1 MLEKYEGDP
10 IGEIEKYEAR
20 GKQLE
25 KKLVNPEKRESV
37 SKRGGNGCFRMHA
50 LRFSQKNGEDINFS
64 PPISAFLPQIVNHD
78 NQAIAA
84 AE

>member
-37 SKRGGNGCFRMHA
+37 SKRGDFRMHA
-50 LRFSQKNGEDINFS
+50 LRFIQKNPVKMARTSIFHPNFCL
-64 PPISAFLPQIVNHD
+64 SAPKCPHKS
-78 NQAIAA
+78 
-84 AE
+84 

>member
-50 LRFSQKNGEDINFS
+50 LRFSQKKNPVKMARTSIFHPNFCL
-64 PPISAFLPQIVNHD
+64 SAPNCPHKS
-78 NQAIAA
+78 
-84 AE
+84 